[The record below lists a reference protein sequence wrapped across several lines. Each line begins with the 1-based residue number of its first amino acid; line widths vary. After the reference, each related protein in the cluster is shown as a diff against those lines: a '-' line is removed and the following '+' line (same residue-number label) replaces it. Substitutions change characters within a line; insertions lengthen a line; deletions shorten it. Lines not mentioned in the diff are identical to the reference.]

1 MAKLQHITRRMKV
14 LKLKILNGPNYW
26 SIRKTQLVEMV
37 LDLEDLEEKPT
48 NLIPGFA
55 ARIEALLPSMHR
67 HQCSEGVPGG
77 FFMRVKDGTWMGH
90 VIEHIALELQTLAG
104 MDVGFGRTRGNGQHG
119 QYHVV
124 FAYQVKQA
132 GLYAAQAAVAIAQAL
147 VDGTPYSIEN
157 DLEQLRLLNEQ
168 YSLGPST
175 WSIVAEARKRG
186 IPVMRLDDGALVQL
200 GYGKQ
205 LKKIEATLTSSTN
218 IISVEMAGNKDRTKK
233 ILEDAFVPVPSGIVI
248 ASESEL
254 EEAIATVGFPVVV
267 KPLDGNQG
275 KGATTD
281 IRNLACAR
289 DAFHRAQAISE
300 NVIVEQF
307 IPGRDFRALVINYQ
321 LEAVAMRT
329 PAAVTGNGR
338 QTIRQLIDAVNAD
351 PRRGNGHSNVLSKI
365 KVDEATLEILRKQNL
380 SLDSVLPHGR
390 ELWLKTT
397 ANLSTGGTAED
408 VTNAVHPANKI
419 LFERIARNMG
429 LDICGIDVMAPDLTR
444 PMVENG
450 GAVIEVNAAPGLRMH
465 LEPTSGT
472 PRNVAEPIVDMLFP
486 QGGNG
491 RIPLIAVTGTNG
503 KTTTSRLLAGMAR
516 QAGFQTGLT
525 TTDGIYINGSQVY
538 KGDCAGPASA
548 QVILKDPSIEFA
560 ILETARGGILRSGL
574 GYDQCDCAVVTNVAE
589 DHLGIEGINTIE
601 QLAKV
606 KAVVPETVKEDGY
619 AVLNADDDLVYAMKD
634 RVRCKV
640 ALFSIYP
647 DSVRIQQH
655 CEAGGR
661 AAILDEGYLIIRE
674 GNRLLPLDEVQ
685 NLPITMGGKAV
696 FNIYNAMG
704 AALAAYCTGVTM
716 PAIRATL
723 RNFRNSVS
731 TTPGRLNEFNFGDFT
746 ILVDYAHNVHGLKAI
761 GQLVHALPATRRV
774 GVIAGIGDRR
784 SEDIVNLATESA
796 RIFDEIIIRQDED
809 LRGRT
814 EFEISSLLRSGIQK
828 VAANKKVSYFS
839 NEPSAIDHAV
849 HSATPGS
856 LTVIFVDN
864 VQSVCSRVQEH
875 LNRYSSERAQIRTA
889 V

>member
-1 MAKLQHITRRMKV
+1 MKV
-14 LKLKILNGPNYW
+14 LKLKTLNGPNYW
-26 SIRKTQLVEMV
+26 SIPKTQLIEML
-37 LDLEDLEEKPT
+37 LDLEELEEQPSNK
-48 NLIPGFA
+48 IPGFSE
-55 ARIEALLPSMHR
+55 RLEQLMPSLYK

-77 FFMRVKDGTWMGH
+77 FFLRVKDGTWMGH
-90 VIEHIALELQTLAG
+90 IIEHIALEIQTLAG
-104 MDVGFGRTRGNGQHG
+104 MNVGFGRTRGNGVYG
-119 QYHVV
+119 QYNVV

-132 GLYAAQAAVAIAQAL
+132 GLYAAHAAVRIAEAL
-147 VDGTPYSIEN
+147 IAGAPYNLEA
-157 DLEQLRLLNEQ
+157 DLEQLRLLHEQ
-168 YSLGPST
+168 FSLGPST
-175 WSIVAEARKRG
+175 WSVVAEARRRG
-186 IPVMRLDDGALVQL
+186 IPVLRLDDGALVQL
-200 GYGKQ
+200 GYGSQMKR
-205 LKKIEATLTSSTN
+205 IEATLTSETGV
-218 IISVEMAGNKDRTKK
+218 IAVEMAGNKDRTKK
-233 ILEDAFVPVPSGIVI
+233 ILEDAFVPVPRGVVI
-248 ASESEL
+248 ADAAEL
-254 EEAIATVGFPVVV
+254 EDAVAEVGFPVVI

-275 KGATTD
+275 KGATTNVCTM
-281 IRNLACAR
+281 RCAH
-289 DAFHRAQAISE
+289 DAFLRAQAISK
-300 NVIVEQF
+300 NVIVEQY
-307 IPGRDFRALVINYQ
+307 IAGKDFRVLVINYGV
-321 LEAVAMRT
+321 EAVAMRT
-329 PAAVTGNGR
+329 PAAVTGDGLHNIG
-338 QTIRQLIDAVNAD
+338 QLIDAVNTD
-351 PRRGNGHSNVLSKI
+351 PRRGNGHSKVLSKI
-365 KVDEATLEILRKQNL
+365 IVDEATLEILRKHKL
-380 SLDSVLPHGR
+380 TLESVLPKGK

-408 VTNAVHPANKI
+408 VTGTLHPANKI
-419 LFERIARNMG
+419 LFERIARNLG
-429 LDICGIDVMAPDLTR
+429 LDICGIDVMATNLTS
-444 PMVENG
+444 PLVESG

-472 PRNVAEPIVDMLFP
+472 PRNVAGPIVDMLFP
-486 QGGNG
+486 NGSNG
-491 RIPLIAVTGTNG
+491 RIPLVAITGTNG

-525 TTDGIYINGSQVY
+525 TTDGIYINGNLIY

-574 GYDQCDCAVVTNVAE
+574 GYDQCDCAIVTNVAE

-606 KAVVPETVKEDGY
+606 KSVVPETVKEDGY

-640 ALFSIYP
+640 ALFSINP
-647 DSVRIQQH
+647 DSVRVQQH

-661 AAILDEGYLIIRE
+661 AAILDEGFLIIRE
-674 GNRLLPLDEVQ
+674 GYKLLPVDEVQ
-685 NLPITMGGKAV
+685 NIPITMGGKAL

-723 RNFRNSVS
+723 RNFRNNVS

-761 GQLVHALPATRRV
+761 GQLVHALPATRRI

-784 SEDIVNLATESA
+784 NEDIVNLATESA

-828 VAANKKVSYFS
+828 VAPDKKVQYFS
-839 NEPSAIDHAV
+839 NELSAIDHAV
-849 HSATPGS
+849 HSASPGS

-864 VQSVCSRVQEH
+864 VQSVCSRVQHH
-875 LNRYSSERAQIRTA
+875 LNRYQAERSQIRAA

>member
-1 MAKLQHITRRMKV
+1 ML
-14 LKLKILNGPNYW
+14 
-26 SIRKTQLVEMV
+26 
-37 LDLEDLEEKPT
+37 LDLEELETQPT
-48 NLIPGFA
+48 NLIPGFGE
-55 ARIEALLPSMHR
+55 RLEALMPSLYR

-77 FFMRVKDGTWMGH
+77 FFLRVKDGTWMGH
-90 VIEHIALELQTLAG
+90 VIEHIALEMQTLAG
-104 MDVGFGRTRGNGQHG
+104 MDVGFGRTRGNGVEG

-132 GLYAAQAAVAIAQAL
+132 GLYAATASVRLAEALIAGNAYDL
-147 VDGTPYSIEN
+147 ES
-157 DLEQLRLLNEQ
+157 DLEQLRHYHEQ

-175 WSIVAEARKRG
+175 WSVVAEARKRG
-186 IPVMRLDDGALVQL
+186 IPVMRLDEGALVQL
-200 GYGKQ
+200 GYGSQ
-205 LKKIEATLTSSTN
+205 KKRIEATLTGDTG
-218 IISVEMAGNKDRTKK
+218 IIAVEMAGNKDRTKK
-233 ILEDAFVPVPSGIVI
+233 ILEDAFVPVPRGVVI
-248 ASESEL
+248 SSQAEL
-254 EEAIATVGFPVVV
+254 EQAIAEVGYPLVV

-275 KGATTD
+275 KGATTN
-281 IRNLACAR
+281 IRSIGCAQ
-289 DAFHRAQAISE
+289 DAFIRAQAISKD
-300 NVIVEQF
+300 VIVEQF
-307 IPGRDFRALVINYQ
+307 IAGCDFRALVINYQ
-321 LEAVAMRT
+321 LVAVAQRT
-329 PAAVTGNGR
+329 PAAVTGDGSHS
-338 QTIRQLIDAVNAD
+338 IRELIDLVNAD
-351 PRRGNGHSNVLSKI
+351 PRRGNGHCKVLSKI
-365 KVDEATLEILRKQNL
+365 EIDAATVEILTKQGL
-380 SLDSVLPHGR
+380 SLDTVLPEGK

-397 ANLSTGGTAED
+397 ANLSTGGTAAD
-408 VTNAVHPANKI
+408 ITDSVHPANKL
-419 LFERIARNMG
+419 LFERIARNIG
-429 LDICGIDVMAPDLTR
+429 LDICGIDVMAPELHS
-444 PMVENG
+444 PIAENG

-465 LEPTSGT
+465 LEPTSGR
-472 PRNVAEPIVDMLFP
+472 PRNVAEPIIDMLFP
-486 QGGNG
+486 NGSNG

-503 KTTTSRLLAGMAR
+503 KTTTSRLLASMAR
-516 QAGFQTGLT
+516 QAGYQTGLT
-525 TTDGIYINGSQVY
+525 TTDGIYINGSQIY

-548 QVILKDPSIEFA
+548 QVILKDSSIEFA

-606 KAVVPETVKEDGY
+606 KSVVPETVKADGY
-619 AVLNADDDLVYAMKD
+619 AVLNADDDLVYAMRH
-634 RVRCKV
+634 RVKCKV

-647 DSVRIQQH
+647 DSVRVQEH

-674 GNRLLPLDEVQ
+674 GNRLLPIDEVQ
-685 NLPITMGGKAV
+685 NIPLTMGGKAQ

-723 RNFRNSVS
+723 RNFRNSVQN
-731 TTPGRLNEFNFGDFT
+731 TPGRLNEFNFGDFT
-746 ILVDYAHNVHGLKAI
+746 VLVDYAHNVHGLKAV
-761 GQLVHALPATRRV
+761 GQLVHALPATRRI

-828 VAANKKVSYFS
+828 VAQDKKVNYFS

-849 HSATPGS
+849 SSATPGS

-864 VQSVCSRVQEH
+864 VKSVCERVQEH
-875 LNRYSSERAQIRTA
+875 LNKYKEARTQMRAA